1 MAAVYAFLRERLGG
15 NLHDAVGAAR
25 FDHIGEQLLQIFA
38 VGVVSDA
45 GSAFSPTIFCTV
57 PTRPQRI
64 PALSKMP
71 FNSMVVVVLPF
82 VPVTPIKVRC
92 FAGQP

>member
-1 MAAVYAFLRERLGG
+1 MTQWVQPASTISANSFCKS
-15 NLHDAVGAAR
+15 
-25 FDHIGEQLLQIFA
+25 LQS
-38 VGVVSDA
+38 GVVSDA